1 MNSPQLTRR
10 IIYRA
15 LAACMLFMAYAVVA
29 TAQDTSTTAVNQGT
43 STHEVKVERGEVVY
57 VSGNDVVIKMDDGEI
72 RNFKVPDD
80 ARATVDGKEI
90 SVHDLQPGTKLE
102 HTITTT
108 TTPTEVVTVRTIKGK
123 VWHVNKPVSVVLDLG
138 NGQHKMYKIPKG
150 QKFMVD
156 GQEKTAFDLKKGMNI
171 TATVITTEP
180 ITVAEQ
186 QRKTTGSMPPPP
198 PTPPLEGALLVEDLP
213 AAPSEVASAEPAPT
227 ELPKTGSE
235 LPLVGLLG
243 ALLSLSGFGLG
254 ALRARK
260 S

>member
-1 MNSPQLTRR
+1 MNSPQLAKKVC
-10 IIYRA
+10 YVA
-15 LAACMLFMAYAVVA
+15 LAACMFCMLYAAMA
-29 TAQDTSTTAVNQGT
+29 TAQDTSTTTVKHGT
-43 STHEVKVERGEVVY
+43 PSHEVNVEHGEVVY
-57 VSGNDVVIKMDDGEI
+57 VSGNDVVIKMEDGEI

-80 ARATVDGKEI
+80 ASATVNGKEI

-108 TTPTEVVTVRTIKGK
+108 TTPTEVITVRTIKGK

-180 ITVAEQ
+180 VIVAEQ
-186 QRKTTGSMPPPP
+186 QRKTTGSLPPPP
-198 PTPPLEGALLVEDLP
+198 STPPLEGAMLVEDLP
-213 AAPSEVASAEPAPT
+213 AAPSEVASAEPAQ
-227 ELPKTGSE
+227 LPHTGSE
-235 LPLVGLLG
+235 LPLLGLLG
-243 ALLSLSGFGLG
+243 AVLSLSGIGL
-254 ALRARK
+254 RVVRNK